1 MAHNTADCR
10 SIIVF
15 NFDGRN
21 TAFWAIT
28 FTLLPLLVYQASSDL
43 TAAQR
48 ITKISREKLKE
59 NREAKAKRKS
69 AFLKQMKTAH
79 MRRMSAPAMQTAPL
93 PASPLPDLPASE
105 RPTRKRVKRDIFS
118 PSESSMAPLASAEQP
133 EAPIAPEVPMTQV
146 PAAPAV
152 KLHHAHLDLGKSLV
166 DDAVFLSGVEDIMN
180 ARCCDQKVMEL
191 SRDVQKGVGGGYVEF
206 TCGGCG
212 WRGCANRSARL
223 PRGEGKGG
231 KLKRGPLQEASK
243 VSAVNAAIGAGLGK
257 VKLSTSLMGFGAKPL
272 PAGTFYKSADKS

>member
-1 MAHNTADCR
+1 
-10 SIIVF
+10 
-15 NFDGRN
+15 
-21 TAFWAIT
+21 
-28 FTLLPLLVYQASSDL
+28 
-43 TAAQR
+43 
-48 ITKISREKLKE
+48 
-59 NREAKAKRKS
+59 
-69 AFLKQMKTAH
+69 
-79 MRRMSAPAMQTAPL
+79 
-93 PASPLPDLPASE
+93 
-105 RPTRKRVKRDIFS
+105 
-118 PSESSMAPLASAEQP
+118 
-133 EAPIAPEVPMTQV
+133 MTQV

-212 WRGCANRSARL
+212 WRGCANRSALL

-231 KLKRGPLQEASK
+231 KLKPGPKQEANT

-257 VKLSTSLMGFGAKPL
+257 VKLSTSLMGFGAKLL
-272 PAGTFYKSADKS
+272 PAGTFYKSADNS

>member
-43 TAAQR
+43 TAGQR
-48 ITKISREKLKE
+48 RTKISREKIKE
-59 NREAKAKRKS
+59 NREAKARRKT
-69 AFLKQMKTAH
+69 AFLKIRQAVH

-105 RPTRKRVKRDIFS
+105 RPTRKRVKRDISS
-118 PSESSMAPLASAEQP
+118 PSEFSISPLASAEQP

-146 PAAPAV
+146 PAV
-152 KLHHAHLDLGKSLV
+152 KSHHVHLDLGKSFV
-166 DDAVFLSGVEDIMN
+166 DDAVFLPAVEDVMN
-180 ARCCDQKVMEL
+180 TRCCDEKVMKV
-191 SRDVQKGVGGGYVEF
+191 SRDVQRGV
-206 TCGGCG
+206 C
-212 WRGCANRSARL
+212 
-223 PRGEGKGG
+223 
-231 KLKRGPLQEASK
+231 
-243 VSAVNAAIGAGLGK
+243 
-257 VKLSTSLMGFGAKPL
+257 
-272 PAGTFYKSADKS
+272 

>member
-1 MAHNTADCR
+1 MFAGLRWPTILQTAVA
-10 SIIVF
+10 SLYLLLTVAILLF
-15 NFDGRN
+15 G
-21 TAFWAIT
+21 AIT
-28 FTLLPLLVYQASSDL
+28 FTLMPLLVYQASSDL
-43 TAAQR
+43 TAGQR
-48 ITKISREKLKE
+48 RTKISREKIKE
-59 NREAKAKRKS
+59 NREAKARSKA

-79 MRRMSAPAMQTAPL
+79 MRRMSAPAMQTVPL
-93 PASPLPDLPASE
+93 PASPPPDLPASE

-191 SRDVQKGVGGGYVEF
+191 SRDVQKGVGGGMLSSPAVGA
-206 TCGGCG
+206 GGADAQTEA
-212 WRGCANRSARL
+212 RGCPAGKAR
-223 PRGEGKGG
+223 
-231 KLKRGPLQEASK
+231 
-243 VSAVNAAIGAGLGK
+243 AVN
-257 VKLSTSLMGFGAKPL
+257 
-272 PAGTFYKSADKS
+272 